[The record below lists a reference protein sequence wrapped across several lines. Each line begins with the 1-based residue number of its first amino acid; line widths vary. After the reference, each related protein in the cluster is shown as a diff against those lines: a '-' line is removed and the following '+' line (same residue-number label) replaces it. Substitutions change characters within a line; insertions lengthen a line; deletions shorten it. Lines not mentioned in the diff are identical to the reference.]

1 MLIQK
6 VLEDINR
13 SPDFHRSRYGDDDH
27 LHAAISWIETA
38 WKAAGETGIS
48 KGYDLIRRRWSPA
61 YPETTGYTIPTLLN
75 LAVILKRPDLAE
87 MALRLAEYL
96 LKASDPNGAVVHW
109 QAGGGAQPVIFDTGQ
124 VLFGLLA
131 AFQYSGDAR
140 YLDAGVRAGNWLVSV
155 QSSSGSWVQY
165 QHLGTEKVID
175 TRVAWALLLL
185 DRQVGGNPKYRLAAR
200 KNLDWAVSQQDQ
212 SGWFDKCAF
221 RLQDDPLTHT
231 LAYTAEG
238 LYESGLLLGEESYCI
253 HGRKTADQAL
263 AHQKPNGSLPGTFGT
278 GWTRPAWW
286 SCLTGNV
293 QFARL
298 WLLLYRDTGEP
309 HYYSAARQG
318 LSFVMNCQDLEITH
332 PAVRGGIAGSFPI
345 YGAYERLKY
354 PNWASK
360 FFIDAILAIS
370 LADERITSIVYQ
382 G

>member
-1 MLIQK
+1 M
-6 VLEDINR
+6 LEDINR

-185 DRQVGGNPKYRLAAR
+185 DRQVGGNPGYRFAAR

-263 AHQKPNGSLPGTFGT
+263 ARQKPNGSLPGTFGT

-318 LSFVMNCQDLEITH
+318 LSFVMYCQDMETTH

-370 LADERITSIVYQ
+370 VADGRITSIVYQ